1 MPVEPPLIALHQ
13 VDKRF
18 DSGLL
23 ALSQVSLAV
32 AAGEFVALL
41 GPSGCGKSTVL
52 RLVAGL
58 DDASAG
64 QVQAPALHSGGGGA
78 GGRSG
83 GAAKGSDTTAFV
95 FQEPTLMPWATVFD
109 NVWLPLRLQ
118 GRSRSEAASAVRAVL
133 ARVGLAEFERAH
145 PAQLSGGMKMRT
157 SIARALVTRP
167 RVLLMDEPFAALD
180 DITRQ
185 ALNADLLRW
194 WQPPG
199 AERTGVTSTSTSTST
214 RPADQRVADDRM
226 ATLFVTHSVAEAVF
240 LSQRVLVMAARPG
253 RVVAELAIPQPYPR
267 EAGFRHTPAFVDAC
281 RQLGDALLQAH
292 GATAPASAT
301 VRAPAAPR

>member
-1 MPVEPPLIALHQ
+1 MPVAPPLISLHQ

-18 DSGLL
+18 GNGLL
-23 ALSQVSLAV
+23 ALAQVSLAV
-32 AAGEFVALL
+32 AEGEFVALL

-58 DDASAG
+58 DEASAG
-64 QVQAPALHSGGGGA
+64 LVQAPALSADARATAASG
-78 GGRSG
+78 R
-83 GAAKGSDTTAFV
+83 AAVASVTASDTTAFV

-118 GRSRSEAASAVRAVL
+118 GRSRSEAAPAVRAVL

-145 PAQLSGGMKMRT
+145 PAQLSGGMKMRA

-185 ALNADLLRW
+185 ALNADLLLW
-194 WQPPG
+194 WRPAG
-199 AERTGVTSTSTSTST
+199 AE
-214 RPADQRVADDRM
+214 PAAGARM

-253 RVVAELAIPQPYPR
+253 RVVAELAIAQPYPR

-281 RQLGDALLQAH
+281 RRLGDALLQAH
-292 GATAPASAT
+292 THADPFTSSPGAPAGT
-301 VRAPAAPR
+301 TPR